1 MPARDRISTDI
12 CVVGG
17 GPAGSTVAH
26 RLAQLD
32 YDVCLVEREAFPRP
46 RVGESLPAGILPLLD
61 VLGVRERVECAGFL
75 RPRAAL
81 VRWAEPSVQQRI
93 QPGPPG
99 LQVDRGRFD
108 ALLLDAAGEAGVRV
122 LQPATAGRPQSD
134 DDGKLTIPVRVAGTY
149 ATLSARYIVDATG
162 RGGFVPG
169 KRIRASVPTLALYG
183 YWRDTGISGSETRVE
198 AGHREWFWCAPLAGG
213 TVAAAVFVDP
223 KRVAS
228 ETAGDIEALYRDLLV
243 DSELIRGCLDGELI
257 SAVSACDASCVHAA
271 EPVGDRFIRV
281 GDACLA
287 MDPLSS
293 QGVQSAIG
301 SGLQAAVVVNTLL
314 ARSEN
319 AKLAMTFYRD
329 RQSEK
334 ATRHCETSA
343 RFYGEK
349 AAISNQSFWRK
360 RAVHATGGLP
370 VSKSNPATEP
380 PAGDRLV
387 GLSGATRLADVPSI
401 DGDFVVSLPGITHPA
416 LDRPMTFLG
425 NAPIKPFIDA
435 IAPKMAADD
444 VIRAWSRHVSPGEA
458 TEMMSW
464 MWSRQIIVPAD
475 HGT

>member
-1 MPARDRISTDI
+1 MPVRDHTSTDI

-17 GPAGSTVAH
+17 GPAGSTAAR
-26 RLAQLD
+26 RLAQLG
-32 YDVCLVEREAFPRP
+32 YDVCLLERETFPRP
-46 RVGESLPAGILPLLD
+46 RVGESLPASILPLLEA
-61 VLGVRERVECAGFL
+61 LGVRERVECAGFL
-75 RPRAAL
+75 RPKTAL
-81 VRWAEPSVQQRI
+81 VRWAEPSVQERI
-93 QPGPPG
+93 HPGPPG

-108 ALLLDAAGEAGVRV
+108 ALLLDAAEEAGVRV
-122 LQPATAGRPQSD
+122 LQPATPGFPQIEG
-134 DDGKLTIPVRVAGTY
+134 DGNWTIPVRLAHTFV
-149 ATLSARYIVDATG
+149 TLSVRYIVDAAG

-169 KRIRASVPTLALYG
+169 RHIRASAPTLALYG
-183 YWRDTGISGSETRVE
+183 YWRDTSINGPETRVE
-198 AGHREWFWCAPLAGG
+198 AGHQEWFWCAPLADG

-243 DSELIRGCLDGELI
+243 DSELLRGCLDGELI
-257 SAVSACDASCVHAA
+257 SAVSACDASCLYAA

-281 GDACLA
+281 GDAYLA

-293 QGVQSAIG
+293 QGVQSAIA

-319 AKLAMTFYRD
+319 AELAMAFYRD
-329 RQSEK
+329 RQLEK
-334 ATRHCETSA
+334 AKRHCETSA

-349 AAISNQSFWRK
+349 AAISDQPFWRK
-360 RAVHATGGLP
+360 RAAHATGDSP
-370 VSKSNPATEP
+370 AKKSNPATKP

-387 GLSGATRLADVPSI
+387 GLSDETRLADVPSI

-425 NAPIKPFIDA
+425 NAPIKPLIDA

-464 MWSRQIIVPAD
+464 MWSYQIIVPAN